1 MHTAAPGRHCMQV
14 RRDPATVPSAGPAP
28 FHRLVAGGKAIAGGP
43 RVWYGVKASSQARD
57 APGPPLS
64 GSPRDLAQLPATV
77 PEPEDVAGA
86 ASPVRTALDSAPS

>member
-57 APGPPLS
+57 APGPLS
-64 GSPRDLAQLPATV
+64 PAALGTSRSYLPRCRNR
-77 PEPEDVAGA
+77 
-86 ASPVRTALDSAPS
+86 RT